1 MRTNYEIKYKPRTK
15 KKKRWA
21 ARWPS
26 LQGKKKNES
35 ENSINCK
42 LPLGW
47 RFLYN
52 LLLQVHECGTLV
64 CKQSSKIDYG
74 EFIKTSNCK
83 ISLHQI
89 IPACATTSLSLQY
102 TQLFSIAKILYL
114 WGQDYIRRVG
124 ADQSYSHHR
133 TVVSSSNTSRFI
145 LEHYTLGWLPIQL
158 QRV

>member
-1 MRTNYEIKYKPRTK
+1 MRSSTNQEPKRK
-15 KKKRWA
+15 KKA

-52 LLLQVHECGTLV
+52 LFLQVHECGTLV
-64 CKQSSKIDYG
+64 CKQSSKIDYR

-89 IPACATTSLSLQY
+89 IPACATTSLNLSIRSYFQLQNFY
-102 TQLFSIAKILYL
+102 IYG
-114 WGQDYIRRVG
+114 GQDYIRRVG
-124 ADQSYSHHR
+124 ADQSYSHHC